1 MNRMD
6 QVDEP
11 ALAPALEFQAAIL
24 GGVSRT
30 FALTIPSLPEP
41 LRIPVTNA
49 YLLCRIADTI
59 EDDAAL
65 DLSQKRDF
73 AARFV
78 AVLDGDVRPEAFSAS
93 LADRLGPTTLDA
105 ERELVA
111 RTGEVVRITQSFS
124 PAQRTALIRCVRLMS
139 AGMHRFQQ
147 GAGRQGLATMRE
159 MDEYC
164 YYVAGVVGEMLTELF
179 CDHSPAIER
188 NRDEL
193 MRLAPSFGQGLQMTN
208 ILKDIWDDRERGIC
222 WLPRHEFGQRDG
234 GADDLVASL
243 DREAFGAGLERLVV
257 IAHGHLRNA
266 LEYTLLIPGEFRG
279 IRRFC
284 LWALGMAVPTLR
296 NIYRNSEFRSGDE
309 VKITRRDVRR
319 IVRRYGLFAGN
330 DAIVCWLFAR
340 ASRGLPESDP
350 RVGDRLDEISRRA
363 GMNLAEVPGESKQR
377 SVTVT

>member
-1 MNRMD
+1 MNQSD
-6 QVDEP
+6 QGDEP
-11 ALAPALEFQAAIL
+11 ALVPALEFQAAIL
-24 GGVSRT
+24 DDVSRT

-59 EDDAAL
+59 EDDVAL

-78 AVLDGDVRPEAFSAS
+78 AVLDGDVRPETFSGA
-93 LADRLGPTTLDA
+93 LAARLGPTTLDA

-111 RTGEVVRITQSFS
+111 RTGEVVRITHSFS

-147 GAGRQGLATMRE
+147 GAGRQGLATMRD

-179 CDHSPAIER
+179 CDHSPTIER

-222 WLPRHEFGQRDG
+222 WLPRHEFGKRENG
-234 GADDLVASL
+234 SDDLVGSL

-296 NIYRNSEFRSGDE
+296 NIYCNTGFRSGDE
-309 VKITRRDVRR
+309 VKIRRRDVRR

-330 DAIVCWLFAR
+330 DAVVRWLFAR
-340 ASRGLPESDP
+340 ASHGLPESDP
-350 RVGDRLDEISRRA
+350 GVGDRLDEISRRA
-363 GMNLAEVPGESKQR
+363 GMRLAEAPGESKQR